1 MGLTRGESPGGAPA
15 SRAEAR
21 EYAIGDVARKVGL
34 TPRTIRYYEDIG
46 LLNSVRRVEG
56 GRRVYTEA
64 DLRRLK
70 FIQRLKVLGLTLD
83 EMKELED
90 LYYTHGSNERVLP
103 HLLELLD
110 GHLASIDSR
119 ITQLASLKG
128 EIEGYKRHLMAK
140 I

>member
-1 MGLTRGESPGGAPA
+1 MSH
-15 SRAEAR
+15 R
-21 EYAIGDVARKVGL
+21 EPHQYAIGDVARKVGL

-46 LLNSVRRVEG
+46 LLASVSRVEG
-56 GRRVYTEA
+56 GRRVYTDD

-90 LYYTHGSNERVLP
+90 LYFTHRSNERVLP
-103 HLLELLD
+103 KLLELLD
-110 GHLASIDSR
+110 RHLASIESR
-119 ITQLASLKG
+119 LAQLAALKR

-140 I
+140 V